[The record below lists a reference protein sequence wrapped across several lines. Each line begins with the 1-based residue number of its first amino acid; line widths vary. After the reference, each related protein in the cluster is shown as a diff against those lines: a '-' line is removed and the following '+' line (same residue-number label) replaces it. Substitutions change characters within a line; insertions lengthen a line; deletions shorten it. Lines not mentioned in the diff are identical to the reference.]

1 MMSQIINYYKELK
14 LGSKET
20 KAKNRDL
27 RVLSLGAGVQSST
40 LFYKILNNEI
50 EPVDCAIFADTGNE
64 PKAVYDYLEH
74 LSNLADFPVHIVSKG
89 NIIDDSLAVAQKGTN
104 KGFLTMPVK
113 GVDENG
119 KQVMGRRQC
128 TNDYKIQPINKK
140 IRELLGVKTL
150 RGFNV
155 EVVMGISLDEIQRA
169 KEPINKWQVN
179 CYPLI
184 ENKITRHQCLEYI
197 KKHNYK
203 TPPRSA
209 CIVCPYH
216 SNKEWLH
223 MKENNP
229 YEFEFA
235 VNFDLKI
242 RTTSSNGVKNYLHS
256 SLKPLGEID
265 FNKYKDPQYKLFDD
279 ECSGICGV

>member
-1 MMSQIINYYKELK
+1 MSQIINYYKELK
-14 LGSKET
+14 LGSEET
-20 KAKNRDL
+20 KAKDRDL

-64 PKAVYDYLEH
+64 PKAVYDYLQH
-74 LSNLADFPVHIVSKG
+74 LTNFANFPIYIVSKG
-89 NIIDDSLAVAQKGTN
+89 NIIDDSLAVAEKGTN

-140 IRELLGVKTL
+140 IRELLGVKRLT
-150 RGFNV
+150 GFNV

-184 ENKITRHQCLEYI
+184 ENKITRHDCLEYI
-197 KKHNYK
+197 KLHEYK

-229 YEFEFA
+229 DEFQFA
-235 VNFDLKI
+235 VDFDLKI

-256 SLKPLGEID
+256 SMKPLGEID
-265 FNKYKDPQYKLFDD
+265 FNQYKDPQYKLFDD

>member
-1 MMSQIINYYKELK
+1 MEYAAELR
-14 LGSKET
+14 LGNSDMLEK
-20 KAKNRDL
+20 KVDL

-40 LFYKILNNEI
+40 LFYKILNKEI
-50 EPVDCAIFADTGNE
+50 KPVDCAIFADTGNE
-64 PKAVYDYLEH
+64 PKAVYDYLKH
-74 LSNLADFPVHIVSKG
+74 LSNLANFPVYVVQKG
-89 NIIDDSLAVAQKGTN
+89 NIIDDSLAVAEKGTN

-140 IRELLGVKTL
+140 IRELLGVTRLTGKS
-150 RGFNV
+150 V
-155 EVVMGISLDEIQRA
+155 EIVMGISIDEIQRA
-169 KEPINKWQVN
+169 REPRHKWQVN
-179 CYPLI
+179 CYPLVQ
-184 ENKITRHQCLEYI
+184 NKITRHQCLEYI
-197 KKHNYK
+197 KQHNYK

-229 YEFEFA
+229 DEFQFA
-235 VNFDLKI
+235 VDFDLKI

-265 FNKYKDPQYKLFDD
+265 FNKYQDPQYSLFDD
-279 ECSGICGV
+279 ECLGMCGV

>member
-1 MMSQIINYYKELK
+1 MEYVAELK
-14 LGSKET
+14 LGSEET
-20 KAKNRDL
+20 KARNRNL
-27 RVLSLGAGVQSST
+27 RILSLGAGVQSST

-64 PKAVYDYLEH
+64 PKAVYEYLEH
-74 LSNLADFPVHIVSKG
+74 LTNLANFPIHIVTKG
-89 NIIDDSLAVAQKGTN
+89 NIIDDSLAVAKKGTN

-150 RGFNV
+150 RGFYV

-169 KEPINKWQVN
+169 QEPLNKWQIN

-216 SNKEWLH
+216 SNKEWLY

-229 YEFEFA
+229 DEFQFA

-242 RTTSSNGVKNYLHS
+242 RSTSSNGVKNYLHS
-256 SLKPLGEID
+256 SMKPLGEIN
-265 FNKYKDPQYKLFDD
+265 FNQYKDPQYKLFDD
-279 ECSGICGV
+279 ECEGMCGV

>member
-1 MMSQIINYYKELK
+1 MSQIIDYYKELK
-14 LGSKET
+14 LGSEET
-20 KAKNRDL
+20 KAKDRDL

-64 PKAVYDYLEH
+64 PKAVYDYLQH
-74 LSNLADFPVHIVSKG
+74 LTNLANFPIYIVSKG
-89 NIIDDSLAVAQKGTN
+89 NIIDDSLAVAEKGTN

-140 IRELLGVKTL
+140 IRELLGVKRLT
-150 RGFNV
+150 GFNV

-184 ENKITRHQCLEYI
+184 ENKITRHDCLEYI
-197 KKHNYK
+197 KLHEYK

-229 YEFEFA
+229 DEFQFA
-235 VNFDLKI
+235 VDFDLKI

-256 SLKPLGEID
+256 SMKPLGEID
-265 FNKYKDPQYKLFDD
+265 FNQYKDPQYSLFDD
-279 ECSGICGV
+279 ECSGMCGV

>member
-1 MMSQIINYYKELK
+1 MEYAAEYK
-14 LGSKET
+14 LGSQVT
-20 KAKNRDL
+20 IAKDVNL

-40 LFYKILNNEI
+40 LFYKILNKEI
-50 EPVDCAIFADTGNE
+50 RPVDCAIFADTGNE
-64 PKAVYDYLEH
+64 PKAVYDYLQH
-74 LSNLADFPVHIVSKG
+74 LTNLANFPIYIVSKG
-89 NIIDDSLAVAQKGTN
+89 NIIDDSLAVAEKGTN

-140 IRELLGVKTL
+140 IRELLGVKRLT
-150 RGFNV
+150 GFNV

-169 KEPINKWQVN
+169 KEPRNKWQIN

-223 MKENNP
+223 MKENNLD
-229 YEFEFA
+229 EFQFA

-265 FNKYKDPQYKLFDD
+265 FNKYKDPQYSLFDD
-279 ECSGICGV
+279 ECEGMCGV

>member
-14 LGSKET
+14 LGSEET
-20 KAKNRDL
+20 KAKDRDL

-64 PKAVYDYLEH
+64 PKAVYDYLQH
-74 LSNLADFPVHIVSKG
+74 LTNFANFPIYIVSKG
-89 NIIDDSLAVAQKGTN
+89 NIIDDSLAVAEKGTN

-140 IRELLGVKTL
+140 IRELLGVKRLT
-150 RGFNV
+150 GFNV

-184 ENKITRHQCLEYI
+184 ENKITRHDCLEYI
-197 KKHNYK
+197 KLHEYK

-229 YEFEFA
+229 DEFQFA
-235 VNFDLKI
+235 VDFDLKI

-256 SLKPLGEID
+256 SMKPLGEID
-265 FNKYKDPQYKLFDD
+265 FNQYKDPQYKLFDD